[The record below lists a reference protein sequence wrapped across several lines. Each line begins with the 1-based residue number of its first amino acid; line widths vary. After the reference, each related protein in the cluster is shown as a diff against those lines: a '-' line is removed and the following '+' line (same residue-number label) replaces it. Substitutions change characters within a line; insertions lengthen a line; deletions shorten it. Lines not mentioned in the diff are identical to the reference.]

1 MALERELISTPV
13 NIAIALAERSFPTV
27 TMWNRLEGRPRTID
41 FDKAMKAEVR
51 DALWMLTKQ
60 WQMGEFVANDAGSPI
75 NAKAHIH
82 TSKITQY
89 QAASNPFQ
97 EFDQFLPLEAQAEQK
112 KIPFVRGQEIISID
126 VRLHLGKYWI
136 KLLQSKSLSYAADYI
151 TKYAFVLPAKT
162 RATDY
167 IYSQKNTL
175 QTYKAISGRSMDG
188 YLLLAYLLTG
198 GSAADGITNTDPDKT
213 TLNNLGKE
221 FVTWYQKT
229 YLQPLQTE
237 DNAWLPNQLEYNFT
251 CNAEAPDAS
260 KLLVAQEYYDG
271 YLDWYAFNTQ
281 RSTPSN
287 KGIIKDET
295 DSLIP
300 AHIVFDGMPD
310 TRWWKFEDSKT
321 SLGDVKPSTTDLSK
335 LLLIEFGLVF
345 ANDWFLIPFELPIGS
360 IASIKGLTVSNNFGE
375 TYWIEAVEKSN
386 TSKNEWSMY
395 KMQTNTT
402 KADDALVLTPTAIKV
417 QESKPLEEVLFI
429 RDEVANM
436 VWGIETKVPSNEGA
450 GVNGNERALQI
461 RQYHEAI
468 VKAAIVGVPPVVP
481 VNDAKVSYLPM
492 TDVPENW
499 IPFVPVKLA
508 DPFRTREIQLQRGSL
523 LRIIEGDTE
532 EATKIKPVTSILREG
547 LENLPTA
554 LPYYIHEEEIPR
566 SGIRVTQ
573 NYQRTRWINGE
584 VLVWMGMKK
593 KTGKGEGSS
602 NLAFDQLK
610 DVK

>member
-1 MALERELISTPV
+1 MEREFLISTPV
-13 NIAIALAERSFPTV
+13 NISNALAERAFPTV

-60 WQMGEFVANDAGSPI
+60 WQMGEFIGNDAGSPI

-89 QAASNPFQ
+89 QAASNSFQ
-97 EFDQFLPLEAQAEQK
+97 QFDAFLPLEAKAEQK
-112 KIPFVRGQEIISID
+112 KIPFVRAQEVISID
-126 VRLHLGKYWI
+126 VRLHLGKYWL
-136 KLLQSKSLSYAADYI
+136 KLVQSKSLTYAADYI
-151 TKYAFVLPAKT
+151 TKYPFVLPAKS

-188 YLLLAYLLTG
+188 YLLLSHLLTG
-198 GSAADGITNTDPDKT
+198 GNAADDITSTDPNKNE
-213 TLNNLGKE
+213 LNNLGKA
-221 FVTWYQKT
+221 FVIWYEKT

-237 DNAWLPNQLEYNFT
+237 NNAWLPNQLEYNFT

-271 YLDWYAFNTQ
+271 NLDWYAFNTE
-281 RSTPSN
+281 RAAPSD
-287 KGIIKDET
+287 KGVIKDET

-300 AHIVFDGMPD
+300 THIVFDGMPD

-345 ANDWFLIPFELPIGS
+345 ANDWFLIPFTLPIGS

-395 KMQTNTT
+395 KMQTNTP
-402 KADDALVLTPTAIKV
+402 KADDSLVLTPTAIKV
-417 QESKPLEEVLFI
+417 QESNPLEEVLFI

-436 VWGIETKVPSNEGA
+436 VWGIETKVPSNEGG

-461 RQYHEAI
+461 RQYHESI
-468 VKAAIVGVPPVVP
+468 VKAAMVGAPPVVP
-481 VNDAKVSYLPM
+481 ENDAKVSYLPM

-499 IPFVPVKLA
+499 IPFVPVKLLN
-508 DPFRTREIQLQRGSL
+508 PFRTREVQLQRGSL

-532 EATKIKPVTSILREG
+532 EAAKIKPVTSILREG
-547 LENLPTA
+547 LENTPNA

-573 NYQRTRWINGE
+573 NFQRTRWINGE
-584 VLVWMGMKK
+584 VIVWLGMKK